1 MRQSSD
7 VNTGQLFA
15 ANGLGL
21 VWRVE
26 RHLADGIHV
35 VIVRHDDAS
44 RRKTISIWGL
54 LDTDQF
60 LPLAHPPNF

>member
-1 MRQSSD
+1 MRRSSD
-7 VNTGQLFA
+7 VDTGQLFA

-21 VWRVE
+21 IWRVE

-35 VIVRHDDAS
+35 VIVRRDDAS
-44 RRKTISIWGL
+44 RKKTISVSGL

-60 LPLAHPPNF
+60 LPIAHPPTS